1 MRKHVLVLALAT
13 VGALLLATAATL
25 APSTAVAEE
34 FSKAVGEPLIAAQ
47 NAMKKR
53 QWDLAMAK
61 AKEAAAVSNKKPH
74 EEFAVNQVL
83 AYLYTQR
90 GDYANAAKLQE
101 ALLNSGRVPDGEVN
115 ARVKALAQAYAQ
127 KGNINYA
134 KQIEYG
140 TRYLKS
146 NPNDA
151 EMNFLVAQ
159 AQFQSGDCRNAV
171 RSAQNAVDA
180 ARKGG
185 NAPKE
190 NWLNLKLNCQYKL
203 GDEEGQLATREQL
216 VRYYPKKETWEPL
229 LTALSNKAELDDRA
243 KMNIYRLMLELDL
256 LEKPDQYLEMAEI
269 AIDQEPG
276 EAAKVIQA
284 GIDNKVLTGR
294 NDERAKRILN
304 HAQTKAQAK
313 QSGLQAMD
321 QQARQDPKGEAD
333 VNLGRAYLA
342 AGQHDKAVEALQRG
356 LKKGGFRNV
365 DEAQMMLGRAYL
377 KLKQKDQARRAF
389 NAVPDDS
396 KLAQVAQLW
405 GVYAAQS

>member
-1 MRKHVLVLALAT
+1 MKKQLMTLAAAGT
-13 VGALLLATAATL
+13 LLLATAASF

-47 NAMKKR
+47 AAMKKN

-61 AKEAAAVSNKKPH
+61 AKEASAVSSKKPH
-74 EEFAVNQVL
+74 EEFAVNEL
-83 AYLYTQR
+83 LSYLYTRR

-101 ALLNSGRVPDGEVN
+101 AALNSGRIPESQVP

-134 KQIEYG
+134 KQVEYG
-140 TRYLKS
+140 NRYLKS
-146 NPNDA
+146 NPGDA
-151 EMNFLVAQ
+151 DMNFLVAQ

-180 ARKGG
+180 SRKGG
-185 NAPKE
+185 GAPKE
-190 NWLNLKLNCQYKL
+190 NWLNLKLNCQHKL
-203 GDEEGQLATREQL
+203 DDKDGQLATREQL

-229 LTALSNKAELDDRA
+229 LMALSNQPETDDRA
-243 KMNIYRLMLELDL
+243 KMNIYRLMLELGL
-256 LEKPDQYLEMAEI
+256 LEQPDQYLEMAEI

-284 GIDNKVLTGR
+284 GLDNKVLVGR
-294 NDERAKRILN
+294 DNERAKRILN

-313 QSGLQAMD
+313 QDGLQAMD

-356 LKKGGFRNV
+356 LKKGGFKNV

-405 GVYAAQS
+405 GVYATQS